1 MFEMM
6 KLDWAATKYY
16 HKRILMVPLC
26 LLVVGW
32 FSSLYMVP
40 MGAFLLFSISVNPFA
55 VEEKGDLN
63 RFYLTL
69 PVKRKAVVKGR
80 YALSLAL
87 CLGGILLGVVL
98 MPLANLYSFSKWYPD
113 FKWMAAIVS
122 FSFLFCGLTSLA
134 MYPQL
139 FRLGYQKGKIWG
151 YYLPAGMICL
161 IYIIITEYDAKVKGG
176 MFMTELLIYASEHIL
191 AVSGSLLAL
200 GAMLLGISY
209 LLSVWIYG
217 RREF

>member
-1 MFEMM
+1 
-6 KLDWAATKYY
+6 
-16 HKRILMVPLC
+16 
-26 LLVVGW
+26 
-32 FSSLYMVP
+32 
-40 MGAFLLFSISVNPFA
+40 
-55 VEEKGDLN
+55 
-63 RFYLTL
+63 
-69 PVKRKAVVKGR
+69 
-80 YALSLAL
+80 
-87 CLGGILLGVVL
+87 
-98 MPLANLYSFSKWYPD
+98 
-113 FKWMAAIVS
+113 
-122 FSFLFCGLTSLA
+122 

>member
-1 MFEMM
+1 MR
-6 KLDWAATKYY
+6 L
-16 HKRILMVPLC
+16 
-26 LLVVGW
+26 
-32 FSSLYMVP
+32 
-40 MGAFLLFSISVNPFA
+40 
-55 VEEKGDLN
+55 
-63 RFYLTL
+63 RFK
-69 PVKRKAVVKGR
+69 VCKSA
-80 YALSLAL
+80 YA
-87 CLGGILLGVVL
+87 I
-98 MPLANLYSFSKWYPD
+98 
-113 FKWMAAIVS
+113 
-122 FSFLFCGLTSLA
+122 GLRRSA
-134 MYPQL
+134 
-139 FRLGYQKGKIWG
+139 GYQKGKIWG